1 MAENENKVYII
12 RVVPF
17 KETTLEWP
25 MWVDKLLVRA
35 RRKWYKDFLKG
46 SVIAPNSSDILDES
60 TADGKKDIE
69 ALKVNKDTYE
79 DLVFSIEGST
89 KEGRVAFSKGV

>member
-1 MAENENKVYII
+1 M
-12 RVVPF
+12 
-17 KETTLEWP
+17 
-25 MWVDKLLVRA
+25 
-35 RRKWYKDFLKG
+35 
-46 SVIAPNSSDILDES
+46 IAPNSSDILDES
-60 TADGKKDIE
+60 TADRKKDIE